1 MEKKRKN
8 NSIDMVNGPLMKNL
22 FLFAVPLMFTNFLQI
37 LFNAADTVVVGKFAG
52 QQALAAVGATGS
64 IVFLLT
70 ALFNGLSTGSNVLI
84 AKLI

>member
-70 ALFNGLSTGSNVLI
+70 ALFNGLSTGSNVVI
-84 AKLI
+84 AKL